1 MFGVL
6 LKKEFL
12 VELRSKEISSSML
25 TFGVAVILI
34 FAFSFNVASQVMT
47 TFAPGLFWVMTLFIS
62 TLGLHRMYA
71 YEKEFDAFGFLISAP
86 VDRGMIFLAKW
97 ISGTLYLL
105 VTDIFILPPFVLF
118 LQIQAHIQIGWGL
131 LILVLGNLGLM
142 VLGSLVSG
150 LSMRARM
157 SEVLLPILLFPL
169 ASPVMI
175 AATKAS
181 TGLLNGDPVSSWQV
195 WLLILTT
202 FIISFGLIGFLVF
215 DHITEE

>member
-1 MFGVL
+1 MFGIL

-12 VELRSKEISSSML
+12 VELKSKEISTSML
-25 TFGVAVILI
+25 TFGVVVILI
-34 FAFSFNVASQVMT
+34 FAFSFNVSPKVMT

-86 VDRGMIFLAKW
+86 VDRGLIFLAKW
-97 ISGTLYLL
+97 ISGTLYSLIADL
-105 VTDIFILPPFVLF
+105 FILPPFILF
-118 LQIQAHIQIGWGL
+118 LQLQIDIHLGL
-131 LILVLGNLGLM
+131 AVLILVCGNLGLM

-150 LSMRARM
+150 LAMRAKM

-181 TGLLNGDPVSSWQV
+181 TALLNGDPFQSWQV
-195 WLLILTT
+195 WILILVT
-202 FIISFGLIGFLVF
+202 FIISFGLVGFLVF

>member
-34 FAFSFNVASQVMT
+34 FAFSFNVASKVMT

>member
-1 MFGVL
+1 MFRIL

-12 VELRSKEISSSML
+12 VELKSKEISASML
-25 TFGVAVILI
+25 TFGIAVILI
-34 FAFSFNVASQVMT
+34 FAFSFNVPPDIMS

-86 VDRGMIFLAKW
+86 VDRGLIFLAKW
-97 ISGTLYLL
+97 VSGTLYL
-105 VTDIFILPPFVLF
+105 VITDLFILPPFLLF
-118 LQIQAHIQIGWGL
+118 LQLQVSVSIGL
-131 LILVLGNLGLM
+131 AALVLIFGNLGLM

-150 LSMRARM
+150 LAMRAKM
-157 SEVLLPILLFPL
+157 SEVLLPVLLFPL

-181 TGLLNGDPVSSWQV
+181 AGLLKGEPFQSWQV
-195 WLLILTT
+195 WVFILGT
-202 FIISFGLIGFLVF
+202 FIISFGLVGFLVF